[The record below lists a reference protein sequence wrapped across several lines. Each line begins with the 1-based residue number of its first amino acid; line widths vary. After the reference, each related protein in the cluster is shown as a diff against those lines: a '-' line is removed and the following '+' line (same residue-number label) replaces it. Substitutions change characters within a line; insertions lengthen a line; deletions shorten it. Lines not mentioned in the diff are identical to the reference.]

1 MDVKRFEILPVLES
15 VRLNEKI
22 NFQIT
27 CLEVNNNDVY
37 LGTADGFV
45 LCYQDVLEAFV
56 TPQPTPQHRYMST
69 KKAVTQI
76 KIAPILE
83 RILCVYDATF
93 VALNLN
99 NLEVINSLRIKNIYS
114 FCLNENPMLLE
125 DPFTLE
131 LCLVKKKSVC
141 IYHLQADKL
150 TLVKEVTV
158 PEQPILVAMDGYF
171 VCMAAENNYYMLDWQ
186 SGECQQLISN
196 DSTSSMSPVCKHV
209 ARNEFLINGLSHL
222 GVFVNTSGISERPP
236 IDWGMDVK
244 RIAYSYPF
252 ILCLKQYSITIIS
265 VIDSQMKEEI
275 PFENGAYIDNF
286 DGKIVIASS
295 DSIFYL
301 RRLPWEEQIDSL
313 LDSGKSQEAIEL
325 CDTLSENGLISNRD
339 FENTKLVQ
347 VKAELEELSQDN
359 ESAFLYGQT
368 GDHAKKWPRYGEA
381 TVEPSQPLALS
392 V

>member
-1 MDVKRFEILPVLES
+1 M
-15 VRLNEKI
+15 
-22 NFQIT
+22 QIT

-252 ILCLKQYSITIIS
+252 ILCLKQYSITII
-265 VIDSQMKEEI
+265 
-275 PFENGAYIDNF
+275 
-286 DGKIVIASS
+286 
-295 DSIFYL
+295 
-301 RRLPWEEQIDSL
+301 R
-313 LDSGKSQEAIEL
+313 
-325 CDTLSENGLISNRD
+325 
-339 FENTKLVQ
+339 
-347 VKAELEELSQDN
+347 
-359 ESAFLYGQT
+359 
-368 GDHAKKWPRYGEA
+368 
-381 TVEPSQPLALS
+381 
-392 V
+392 